1 MDPSLNQ
8 LSSYRPLTLT
18 ISLMAQNQN
27 VSNNPISE
35 LPKDNAIAFVK
46 DFIQILSVSAPGNK
60 LIGIDAL
67 LEKHGYKEQGLDV
80 KSDNM
85 TLLLKKLEDGVA
97 RAVVGD
103 ASQTKQS
110 ALARTLSAQLGD
122 IRSEIRNQ
130 SLYSKNA
137 AAPLTATATA
147 MLREEAEFA
156 ELSTGT
162 SYAEMWLRIAI
173 FIGEVKDEYVD
184 FYAELMQK
192 YTEMYESFN
201 ENVQKASSDAISTG
215 DDGNNVAFDTRKMQA
230 GYNAFENDVNR
241 LNNELGSVKGW
252 NSMTDDQKKK
262 EKLILEPAFSVD
274 DRTGKISFNMSQ
286 YNTVSGTYPSG
297 IKNGKVSTASYQAWL
312 ATFNSAGN
320 AFQSNMQSFAQRY
333 SQANNSFDTL
343 NKILSSAISSTSDSA
358 RECIRAWG

>member
-1 MDPSLNQ
+1 MDPSVNQ
-8 LSSYRPLTLT
+8 LSSYQPLILSQGLT
-18 ISLMAQNQN
+18 SQSQS
-27 VSNNPISE
+27 VSNSPVSE
-35 LPKDNAIAFVK
+35 QPKDSSVAFVK
-46 DFIQILSVSAPGNK
+46 EIVQLSATPETANK
-60 LIGIDAL
+60 LNGIDAL
-67 LEKHGYKEQGLDV
+67 LEKYGYKEQDLYA
-80 KSDNM
+80 KPDNM
-85 TLLLKKLEDGVA
+85 TRLLKKLEDNVA
-97 RAVVGD
+97 RASVGE
-103 ASQTKQS
+103 ATQSKQS
-110 ALARTLSAQLGD
+110 ALARSVSDQLDG

-147 MLREEAEFA
+147 MQRDITELG

-162 SYAEMWLRIAI
+162 SYAEIWMRIAL

-201 ENVQKASSDAISTG
+201 ENVQKASSDAVSTG
-215 DDGNNVAFDTRKMQA
+215 DDGNNVAFDTKKMQA
-230 GYNAFENDVNR
+230 GYDAFEKDVNR
-241 LNNELGSVKGW
+241 LNGELGSVKGW
-252 NSMTDDQKKK
+252 SNMTDDQKKK